1 VTGSTNARTSGPVTG
16 PLRERLADYLALR
29 RALGYRLVRPEK
41 LLNQFLDH
49 LERIGQPTVTVAAAL
64 DWARLPAAPTD
75 GGSNWWAYRLSTVR
89 GFATYLHALDP
100 SHEVP
105 AADLLPQRPLRAS
118 PYLYSDADIAAL
130 IAATSM
136 LRTPLRQATFA
147 TLIGLLTVTGLRVGE
162 AIALDRGDLDLPDQK
177 DTTGLLLVRRGKFG
191 KTRELVLH
199 PSTVQALR
207 GYQRL
212 RDRLAP
218 PTGTAA
224 VFVSTAGTR
233 LLYCNIHHAF
243 HRLVARAGLT
253 PRSSSCRPR
262 IHDLRHSFAV
272 HAMLDAYTHGQ
283 DGQTRL
289 SLLSTWLGHVHPAST
304 YWYLS
309 ASPELMA
316 VAGQRLETYLAS
328 RSAEQQ

>member
-1 VTGSTNARTSGPVTG
+1 
-16 PLRERLADYLALR
+16 
-29 RALGYRLVRPEK
+29 
-41 LLNQFLDH
+41 
-49 LERIGQPTVTVAAAL
+49 VTVAAAL

-75 GGSNWWAYRLSTVR
+75 GGSNWWAYRLSAVR
-89 GFATYLHALDP
+89 AFATYLHALDP
-100 SHEVP
+100 VHEVP

-118 PYLYSDADIAAL
+118 PYLYSDAEIATL
-130 IAATSM
+130 IAATST

-147 TLIGLLTVTGLRVGE
+147 TLVGLLAVTGLRVGE
-162 AIALDRGDLDLPDQK
+162 AIALDRGDLNLPDQNNA
-177 DTTGLLLVRRGKFG
+177 TGLLLVRHGKFG
-191 KTRELVLH
+191 KTRELALH
-199 PSTVQALR
+199 PSTVQALHD
-207 GYQRL
+207 YQRI

-224 VFVSTAGTR
+224 VFVSTVGTR

-243 HRLVARAGLT
+243 HRLVRQAGLT
-253 PRSSSCRPR
+253 PRSASCRPR

-283 DGQTRL
+283 DGQARL

-316 VAGQRLETYLAS
+316 VAGQRLEDYLGTRPPVQS
-328 RSAEQQ
+328 SVQSSVRS